1 MKKIFFKGYYG
12 FQNLGDDLFV
22 KSAEFLAVNRLN
34 AVPHFVGTNL
44 PKLSK
49 KSKKSEAPN
58 RQLARIYE
66 LCACIRADRI
76 VIFGGSTIARV
87 GGKLQ
92 LYHIISRFPFL
103 YQKTSTIGTSVE
115 IPGEEQERQRLV
127 ELLCR
132 MQYVAVRDERSYR
145 EVTAQNVKCEFSFD
159 PVIILSDV
167 FPNLKDIKRDSG
179 ILGLCPCVNREEP
192 LEEVEKRYEIFIKK
206 IVTKCDIKRVR
217 IFQFNGRAGEDAM
230 FCKHLREFCREIG
243 PEAEVIGYTKDSES
257 MCAGVC
263 KCAVVFG
270 SRLHSGIVSYA
281 LGIPFMLEE
290 YHIKCSDFLDTIG
303 HRERFDPNDL
313 DASAERF
320 QRVWERKENEGIVNP
335 DIFKEKFYH
344 AVEEYKKSE
353 QIINQK

>member
-22 KSAEFLAVNRLN
+22 KAAEFLAVNRLN

-58 RQLARIYE
+58 RKIARIYE
-66 LCACIRADRI
+66 LCACVTAGRI

-92 LYHIISRFPFL
+92 LYHIISRFHFL
-103 YQKTSTIGTSVE
+103 YKKTSTIGTSVE
-115 IPGEEQERQRLV
+115 IPGEEHERWRLV
-127 ELLCR
+127 ELLQK

-145 EVTAQNVKCEFSFD
+145 EVTAQKVKCEFSFD
-159 PVIILSDV
+159 PVVILSDV
-167 FPNLKDIKRDSG
+167 FPNLKDIKRDSDA
-179 ILGLCPCVNREEP
+179 LGLCPCVNRKEP
-192 LEEVEKRYEIFIKK
+192 LKEVEESYEIFIRR
-206 IVTKCDIKRVR
+206 IMTKCDIKRVR
-217 IFQFNGRAGEDAM
+217 IFQFNGRAVEDAL
-230 FCKHLREFCREIG
+230 FCNHLLDFCRKAG
-243 PEAEVIGYTKDSES
+243 LKAEVISYTEDSES
-257 MCAGVC
+257 ICAELC
-263 KCAVVFG
+263 KCSVVFG

-290 YHIKCSDFLDTIG
+290 YHIKCSDFLDTIE
-303 HRERFDPNDL
+303 HRERFDPNDI

-320 QRVWERKENEGIVNP
+320 KRVWERKENEGIVNP

-344 AVEEYKKSE
+344 AVEEYKKLLE
-353 QIINQK
+353 